1 MGSDKQPT
9 ISLNESVR
17 KLVAELK
24 EALWLLLLLLGR
36 AIIVAVVVI
45 VAGIAVVVVII
56 VIIVILERKIVDIIV
71 VNIIISFVANKLINI
86 GSLSFQRVVALLL
99 LLISKARVIGKIE
112 RRKLIN
118 FFKFDV
124 ELVFIIKVEE
134 IIFALVVEFGSQV
147 EVREF
152 LTFNL
157 MCSMVVGTLG

>member
-1 MGSDKQPT
+1 
-9 ISLNESVR
+9 
-17 KLVAELK
+17 LK

-45 VAGIAVVVVII
+45 VAGIVVVIVII
-56 VIIVILERKIVDIIV
+56 VIIVILERKIVDIIVV

-99 LLISKARVIGKIE
+99 LLISKTRVIGKIE

-152 LTFNL
+152 LAFNL